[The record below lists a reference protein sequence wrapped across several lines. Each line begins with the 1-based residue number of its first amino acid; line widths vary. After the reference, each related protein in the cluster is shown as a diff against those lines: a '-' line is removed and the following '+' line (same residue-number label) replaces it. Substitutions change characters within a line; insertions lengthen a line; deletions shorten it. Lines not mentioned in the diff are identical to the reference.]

1 MRIFYTTTSNL
12 KNAEI
17 IAKKLLKE
25 KKAVCINLIE
35 KVKSYYLDNNSIE
48 SAQEVIMIIKT
59 KLGKSHIED
68 FLQSIHNY
76 EIPIIVEIKTTTPNK
91 KYLEW
96 FLKNSS

>member
-1 MRIFYTTTSNL
+1 MRIFYSTTSNL

-35 KVKSYYLDNNSIE
+35 KVKSYYLNNNSIE
-48 SAQEVIMIIKT
+48 STQEVIMIIKT
-59 KLGKSHIED
+59 KLDKNHIED

-76 EIPIIVEIKTTTPNK
+76 EIPIIIEIKTTAPNK